1 MDIMFRSSPHF
12 PPLCQRSS
20 RDHVN
25 EIICSKITHT
35 ELITQNSSNCSG
47 SEPGSL
53 RRSWWLW
60 EGAQPHGRDSAACAK
75 VLKGRDIASP
85 CLLLTTGMKLW
96 LIEECGRQKTSNYFP
111 LSP

>member
-12 PPLCQRSS
+12 PPLCWRSS

-60 EGAQPHGRDSAACAK
+60 EGAQGQCCLGKGAGGKGHRFSLSAAHNGDEVMADRR
-75 VLKGRDIASP
+75 VRPPENIQ
-85 CLLLTTGMKLW
+85 LLPSVTV
-96 LIEECGRQKTSNYFP
+96 N
-111 LSP
+111 